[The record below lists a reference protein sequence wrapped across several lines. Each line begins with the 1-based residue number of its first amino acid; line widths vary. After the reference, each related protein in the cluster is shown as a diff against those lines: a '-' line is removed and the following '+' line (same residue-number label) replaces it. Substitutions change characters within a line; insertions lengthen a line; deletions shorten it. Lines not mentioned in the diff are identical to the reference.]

1 MHPVVARLGPL
12 TIYSYGLMV
21 AAGFWTGS
29 WIAARE
35 YARRGGRAEDAW
47 RLCFWM
53 LVGAFVVSHGLAIVS
68 APEGPS
74 WRSLFSGAGQVWYG
88 ALLGGLGTALL
99 MARRLGVRLSAFLDS
114 AALGIPVGH
123 ALGRVGC
130 HLAGDGDWG
139 TVTDLPWGVAYTRA
153 YVGWPHPPGVRV
165 HPTPLYEA
173 ACYLAIFALLWALRR
188 RLEGRPGALLALYL
202 VLASPARFAIE
213 WIRVNPKVLWGLTQ
227 AQLLSIALFAAGAAW
242 LARGARRDAAP
253 PVGKAPTP

>member
-74 WRSLFSGAGQVWYG
+74 WRSLFSGAVV
-88 ALLGGLGTALL
+88 ASGTAPSS
-99 MARRLGVRLSAFLDS
+99 AGWGRPCRWPGGSASGFPRSSTRRPSASRWGTPWAAS
-114 AALGIPVGH
+114 AATWP
-123 ALGRVGC
+123 
-130 HLAGDGDWG
+130 G
-139 TVTDLPWGVAYTRA
+139 T
-153 YVGWPHPPGVRV
+153 
-165 HPTPLYEA
+165 
-173 ACYLAIFALLWALRR
+173 AI
-188 RLEGRPGALLALYL
+188 
-202 VLASPARFAIE
+202 
-213 WIRVNPKVLWGLTQ
+213 
-227 AQLLSIALFAAGAAW
+227 
-242 LARGARRDAAP
+242 GAR
-253 PVGKAPTP
+253 